1 MCGIVVMMVLES
13 TTPCSGVMVFQ
24 HRSCLA
30 IPPGGILVI
39 SVGSLG
45 GVWKGGEGT
54 RLTIVRRY
62 LQRCHVSNN
71 ATAAAAVA
79 AEDILLKFRDLNSS
93 ASVMFTLELE
103 TRRSSATSIGQ
114 CRVQSGSVC

>member
-1 MCGIVVMMVLES
+1 MEVRGIVVMMVLES
-13 TTPCSGVMVFQ
+13 TTPCSGLMVFQ

-30 IPPGGILVI
+30 IPPDSILVM

-45 GVWKGGEGT
+45 GLWKDGEGT

-71 ATAAAAVA
+71 ATAPAPAAVA
-79 AEDILLKFRDLNSS
+79 AADSLLKFRDLNSS
-93 ASVMFTLELE
+93 ASVMFALE
-103 TRRSSATSIGQ
+103 SSLVG
-114 CRVQSGSVC
+114 VQL

>member
-1 MCGIVVMMVLES
+1 MLGDPPEGIVVL
-13 TTPCSGVMVFQ
+13 
-24 HRSCLA
+24 
-30 IPPGGILVI
+30 

-71 ATAAAAVA
+71 ATAPAAVA
-79 AEDILLKFRDLNSS
+79 AADILLKFRDLNSS
-93 ASVMFTLELE
+93 ASVMFALESKLV
-103 TRRSSATSIGQ
+103 
-114 CRVQSGSVC
+114 RVQL